1 MGKQVKLQTVAIGFA
16 LPRRRL
22 TLTARDPRRSKA
34 IGSPTQTRPTTYR
47 GANGSAEEAN
57 QCDNSMKKTKSCGGN
72 RDMDGK
78 EKKYLEVE
86 IKMGKMPKRAAKK
99 APKRK

>member
-1 MGKQVKLQTVAIGFA
+1 
-16 LPRRRL
+16 
-22 TLTARDPRRSKA
+22 
-34 IGSPTQTRPTTYR
+34 
-47 GANGSAEEAN
+47 
-57 QCDNSMKKTKSCGGN
+57 MKKTKSCGGS

-78 EKKYLEVE
+78 GKKYLEVE